1 MPSKITKIDWD
12 SPVTKKHTKEAEK
25 FGLVL
30 IDLGKKINIGSI
42 VLMIAVMSKRLEQV
56 MYERIFSSAISV
68 KKRLEI
74 SLAMSIY

>member
-42 VLMIAVMSKRLEQV
+42 VLMIAVMSRRFK
-56 MYERIFSSAISV
+56 
-68 KKRLEI
+68 
-74 SLAMSIY
+74 